1 VGAGL
6 PVGARRMWTL
16 LRTALVCSRGDGDDQ
31 DLMAH
36 DGAAPRGT
44 GGTSGSSLDVVLE
57 ATAAGRLLPGVRQ
70 CLLRVERPGQ
80 PDGWFGAVR
89 DGGAW
94 DGPTERSIFRIASVT
109 KVVTATAL
117 LALRDRRRCQLED
130 SIGRYLPAEL
140 VERVHVLDGRSHGAE
155 ITLRQLLD
163 HTSGLRNFFGE
174 PAIAAAIVDG
184 RGRRQ
189 FRPIDLLD
197 VAVEGAPSFVPGTGR
212 EYTDT
217 GFLLAG
223 MIIEQIAQAPLHVAY
238 RDLVL
243 DPAGMG
249 DTWLESSDEPPRGGP
264 IMAHEFQGRDITGMD
279 VTVDWAGGGLVS
291 TAADLAALLRA
302 LRDGHLLSA
311 GAWAEMTRWSPGP
324 PGFYDD
330 YGLGLGRYRIGA
342 TQLIGHHGVWGAFA
356 FWSPELDAVIT
367 GTVNTGRIDR
377 RPLLAAVAHAL
388 AA

>member
-1 VGAGL
+1 
-6 PVGARRMWTL
+6 
-16 LRTALVCSRGDGDDQ
+16 
-31 DLMAH
+31 MAQH
-36 DGAAPRGT
+36 GAAPLGT
-44 GGTSGSSLDVVLE
+44 GGSGASSLDAVVE
-57 ATAAGRLLPGVRQ
+57 ATAGGRLLPGVRQ
-70 CLLRVERPGQ
+70 CLLRVERPSQ
-80 PDGWFGAVR
+80 PDGWFGAAR

-94 DGPTERSIFRIASVT
+94 DGATEHSIFRIASVT

-117 LALRDRRRCQLED
+117 LALRDRGRCQLED
-130 SIGRYLPAEL
+130 SIARYLPAHL
-140 VERVHVLDGRSHGAE
+140 VARVHVLEGRPHGAE
-155 ITLRQLLD
+155 ITLRRLLD
-163 HTSGLRNFFGE
+163 HTSGLGNFFGE
-174 PAIAAAIVDG
+174 PAIIAAILDG
-184 RGRRQ
+184 RGRRR

-197 VAVEGAPSFVPGTGR
+197 VAVQGSPSFAPGAGR

-223 MIIEQIAQAPLHVAY
+223 MIIEQVAQAPLHVAY
-238 RDLVL
+238 RELVL

-264 IMAHEFQGRDITGMD
+264 VMAHELQGRDITGMD

-302 LRDGHLLSA
+302 LRDGHLVSA
-311 GAWAEMTRWSPGP
+311 GAWEEMTRWSPGP

-330 YGLGLGRYRIGA
+330 YGLGLGRYRTGA

-356 FWSPELDAVIT
+356 FWSPELGALIS

-377 RPLLAAVAHAL
+377 RPLLAAVARAL
-388 AA
+388 AG